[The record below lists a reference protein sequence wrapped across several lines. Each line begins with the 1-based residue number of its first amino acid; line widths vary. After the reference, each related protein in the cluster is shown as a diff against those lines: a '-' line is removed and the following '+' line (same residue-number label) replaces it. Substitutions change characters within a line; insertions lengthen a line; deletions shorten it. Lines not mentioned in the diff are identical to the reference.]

1 MALDIIQAG
10 PLSLLQDLGRYGY
23 QDVGVTPGGAM
34 DTHAFHW
41 ANQLLNNPANAAQI
55 EITMGPFKACFKQS
69 TSFSLCGADVVVS
82 LNGNKITTWSSCQA
96 KAGDILEIGYPKQ
109 GLRSYLAV
117 SGGFTS
123 PKTFGS
129 ISTVIRN
136 KLGGLSKK
144 GSKLANGDIL
154 PFIAQVQLHSRKV
167 PQQFIPEYKD
177 IINIGVLTTYQFH
190 QFSEEAKKTFFNE
203 LYTVTPEIDRMGY
216 RLKGKPIEF
225 AEQSF
230 VSEGIALGA
239 IQIPANGQPI
249 ILMRDRQTI
258 GGYPKM
264 GCVCNRDLN
273 ILAQATPGTQ
283 IRFFEQDL
291 YEAEA
296 ELHQEQH
303 YFFKGNGDGND

>member
-1 MALDIIQAG
+1 M
-10 PLSLLQDLGRYGY
+10 
-23 QDVGVTPGGAM
+23 
-34 DTHAFHW
+34 
-41 ANQLLNNPANAAQI
+41 
-55 EITMGPFKACFKQS
+55 
-69 TSFSLCGADVVVS
+69 
-82 LNGNKITTWSSCQA
+82 
-96 KAGDILEIGYPKQ
+96 
-109 GLRSYLAV
+109 
-117 SGGFTS
+117 
-123 PKTFGS
+123 
-129 ISTVIRN
+129 IRN
-136 KLGGLSKK
+136 KLGELSKK
-144 GSKLANGDIL
+144 GSKLGNDDTL
-154 PFIAQVQLHSRKV
+154 PFIAQVQPHSRKV

-190 QFSEEAKKTFFNE
+190 QFSEEAKKNFNE
-203 LYTVTPEIDRMGY
+203 LYTVTLEVDRMGS

-225 AEQSF
+225 VEKSF

-239 IQIPANGQPI
+239 IEIPANDQLI

-291 YEAEA
+291 YEAET

-303 YFFKGNGDGND
+303 YFFKGATRVTIDIQIEIKH

>member
-1 MALDIIQAG
+1 MALDIVQAG
-10 PLSLLQDLGRYGY
+10 ALSLLQDLGRYGY

-41 ANQLLNNPANAAQI
+41 ANKLLNNSANAAQI

-69 TSFSLCGADVVVS
+69 TSFALCGADVVAT
-82 LNGNKITTWSSCQA
+82 LNGNKIKPWSSWQA

-117 SGGFTS
+117 SGGFSS

-136 KLGGLSKK
+136 KLGGLNKK
-144 GSKLANGDIL
+144 GSKLVNGDTL
-154 PFIAQVQLHSRKV
+154 PFIAQVQPYSRKV
-167 PQQFIPEYKD
+167 PQQFIPEYKS
-177 IINIGVLTTYQFH
+177 IINIGVLTTYQFD
-190 QFSEEAKKTFFNE
+190 QFSEEAQKTFFNE
-203 LYTVTPEIDRMGY
+203 LYTVTSEIDRMGY

-273 ILAQATPGTQ
+273 ILAQATPGTK
-283 IRFFEQDL
+283 IRFFKQDL
-291 YEAEA
+291 FEAEA

-303 YFFKGNGDGND
+303 YFFKGSKNNDS

>member
-1 MALDIIQAG
+1 MALDIVQAG
-10 PLSLLQDLGRYGY
+10 ALSLLQDLGRYGY

-41 ANQLLNNPANAAQI
+41 ANKLLNNSANAAQI
-55 EITMGPFKACFKQS
+55 EITMGPFKGCFKQS
-69 TSFSLCGADVVVS
+69 TSFALCGAAVVAT
-82 LNGNKITTWSSCQA
+82 LNGNKIKPWSSWQA

-117 SGGFTS
+117 SGGFSS

-136 KLGGLSKK
+136 KLGGLNKK
-144 GSKLANGDIL
+144 GSKLVNGDTL
-154 PFIAQVQLHSRKV
+154 PFIAQVQPYSRKV
-167 PQQFIPEYKD
+167 PQQFIPEYKS
-177 IINIGVLTTYQFH
+177 IINIGVLTTYQFD
-190 QFSEEAKKTFFNE
+190 QFSEEAQKTFFNE
-203 LYTVTPEIDRMGY
+203 LYTVTSEIDRMGY

-273 ILAQATPGTQ
+273 ILAQATPGTK
-283 IRFFEQDL
+283 IRFFKQDL
-291 YEAEA
+291 FEAEA

-303 YFFKGNGDGND
+303 YFFKGSKNNDS

>member
-1 MALDIIQAG
+1 MALDIVQAG

-34 DTHAFHW
+34 DTHAFLW

-55 EITMGPFKACFKQS
+55 EITMGPFKACFKQA
-69 TSFSLCGADVVVS
+69 TSFALCGADVVAS
-82 LNGNKITTWSSCQA
+82 LNGNTITTWSSWQA

-117 SGGFTS
+117 SGGFSS
-123 PKTFGS
+123 PKTLGS
-129 ISTVIRN
+129 ISTVMRN

-144 GSKLANGDIL
+144 GNKLANGDTL
-154 PFIAQVQLHSRKV
+154 PFTTQLQAYSRRV
-167 PQQFIPEYKD
+167 PKQFIPEYKS

-225 AEQSF
+225 SKQSF

-303 YFFKGNGDGND
+303 YFFKGNDDGNN

>member
-1 MALDIIQAG
+1 MALYIVQAG
-10 PLSLLQDLGRYGY
+10 PLSLLQDLGRNGY

-34 DTHAFHW
+34 DIHAFHW

-69 TSFSLCGADVVVS
+69 TSFALCGADVVAT
-82 LNGNKITTWSSCQA
+82 LNGNKIKPWSSWQA

-117 SGGFTS
+117 SGGFSS

-136 KLGGLSKK
+136 KLGGLNKK
-144 GSKLANGDIL
+144 GSKLVNGDTL
-154 PFIAQVQLHSRKV
+154 PFIAQVQPYSRKV
-167 PQQFIPEYKD
+167 PQQFIPEYKS
-177 IINIGVLTTYQFH
+177 IINIGVLTTYQFD
-190 QFSEEAKKTFFNE
+190 QFSEEAQKTFFNE
-203 LYTVTPEIDRMGY
+203 LYTVTSEIDRMGY

-230 VSEGIALGA
+230 ISEGIALGA

-273 ILAQATPGTQ
+273 ILAQATPGTK
-283 IRFFEQDL
+283 ICFFKQEL
-291 YEAEA
+291 FEAEA
-296 ELHQEQH
+296 EIHQEQH
-303 YFFKGNGDGND
+303 YFFKGSKNSDG